1 MLKNLIIRS
10 SSSKP
15 SSILCKYHLSNSFLQ
30 INNSKSIQM
39 RKIHKYTDEE
49 LKVEL
54 AKIPS
59 WELHQETN
67 RNVIRKNF
75 VFKDFKQAWAFMNK
89 VAEKADQV
97 SNNILTRMNSNSSS

>member
-1 MLKNLIIRS
+1 
-10 SSSKP
+10 
-15 SSILCKYHLSNSFLQ
+15 
-30 INNSKSIQM
+30 M

-89 VAEKADQV
+89 VAEKADQADHHPEWFNV
-97 SNNILTRMNSNSSS
+97 YNKVNIVLSTHDCGGLSQRDVDLALFIDSVATNSKQ